1 MKFSD
6 LKFNDFLDGVSARV
20 TFGDYDLSVVQHSGS
35 YGGYEGLYEIGVFK
49 GDDMVELAGITAEGD
64 TIKGWL
70 TEKDVTEI
78 LNKMDKLQA
87 WLHLARPVR
96 QKEGCLS

>member
-20 TFGDYDLSVVQHSGS
+20 TFGDYDLSVVRHSGS
-35 YGGYEGLYEIGVFK
+35 YGGYEGLYEIGVFQ
-49 GDDMVELAGITAEGD
+49 GDDMMQLAGITAEGD
-64 TIKGWL
+64 TVKGWL

-78 LNKMDKLQA
+78 MDKMEA
-87 WLHLARPVR
+87 M
-96 QKEGCLS
+96 